1 MDRRE
6 LVKLCEGEEKNMAN
20 LTREKLLELIK
31 GELRAHG
38 NNLSEAASALRLS
51 IDWEGTEWAEEA
63 QKIAPSYGW
72 PTLQEC
78 ADNSLLI
85 VVPVWQEHSEEDW
98 INEGLELFSAS
109 ELGLA

>member
-1 MDRRE
+1 
-6 LVKLCEGEEKNMAN
+6 MAN
-20 LTREKLLELIK
+20 TLTREKFLELTK
-31 GELRAHG
+31 RVLRAHG
-38 NNLSEAASALRLS
+38 NNLKEAASALRLS

-63 QKIAPSYGW
+63 QKIVSYGW

-98 INEGLELFSAS
+98 IDERLDYFSAA
-109 ELGLA
+109 ELGLE